1 MQCMRGKG
9 QTIRIY
15 GRAVSFDLN
24 RAAKNDTLGLLLA
37 CGTSRRQAS
46 TVAMRRQRSPCIQ
59 VAEVRS
65 DIDPKASFLCTKY
78 LTGAGFRKHFLDS
91 EVLIVTSEC

>member
-1 MQCMRGKG
+1 MVLMKLLYGSIYHVAMQCMRGKE

-24 RAAKNDTLGLLLA
+24 RAAKIDTLSLLPA

-46 TVAMRRQRSPCIQ
+46 TVAMRRQRSPCI
-59 VAEVRS
+59 
-65 DIDPKASFLCTKY
+65 
-78 LTGAGFRKHFLDS
+78 
-91 EVLIVTSEC
+91 